1 MYKYVRMYL
10 PTCKYKTTWHKN
22 HSYAPWVYLQP
33 VDAQPSSHSS
43 EEHAA
48 VVQDLDPKRTCDGLK
63 GG

>member
-1 MYKYVRMYL
+1 MCVCIYL
-10 PTCKYKTTWHKN
+10 HAYIKLYAHIN
-22 HSYAPWVYLQP
+22 HFYAPWVYLQP